1 MFVCLGIA
9 DGEEAEWERKKDGRK
24 EATSAPFGAPL
35 AAMRA
40 QGISSWAACC
50 ILHFL
55 FLFLFG
61 FSFFFLHFLWWI

>member
-40 QGISSWAACC
+40 QGISSWAASC
-50 ILHFL
+50 IFFFFFFSFFL
-55 FLFLFG
+55 
-61 FSFFFLHFLWWI
+61 FFFLHFLWWI